1 MSGELRVDLLRGGD
15 IARHVDALAQLR
27 ITVFREFPYLY
38 DGTADYEAH
47 YLQTYIACPDS
58 LIVMVRDGEKAVGA
72 STSLPLAAAHEEM
85 REPFRAAGLPLER
98 HHYFGESLLLRAYR
112 GRGLGVRFFE
122 EREAHGRE
130 LGLDWATFCAVD
142 RPKDHPMR
150 PADYVP
156 NDAFWGRRGYV
167 RDPALQC
174 RMSWL
179 DVGDA
184 ASSDKTLVFW
194 RKRLAAA

>member
-1 MSGELRVDLLRGGD
+1 MAGELRVDLLRGQD
-15 IARHVDALAQLR
+15 IARHLDALAQLR

-38 DGTADYEAH
+38 EGTADYEAH
-47 YLQTYIACPDS
+47 YLQTYVACPDS
-58 LIVMVRDGEKAVGA
+58 LIVMVRDGDRAVGA
-72 STSLPLAAAHEEM
+72 STSLPLAQAHAEM
-85 REPFRAAGLPLER
+85 RDPFLAAGLPLAR
-98 HHYFGESLLLRAYR
+98 YHYFGESLLLRPYR

-122 EREAHGRE
+122 EREAQARE
-130 LGLDWATFCAVD
+130 LGLEWTTFCAVD
-142 RPKDHPMR
+142 RPGDHPRR

-167 RDPALQC
+167 REPGLQC

-179 DVGDA
+179 DVGEP

-194 RKRLAAA
+194 RKRLGGP

>member
-1 MSGELRVDLLRGGD
+1 MGSELRVDLLRGAD
-15 IARHVDALAQLR
+15 IARHLDALAQLR

-38 DGTADYEAH
+38 DGTAEYEAH
-47 YLQTYIACPDS
+47 YLQTYIASPDS
-58 LIVMVRDGEKAVGA
+58 LIVMLRDGEQAVGA
-72 STSLPLAAAHEEM
+72 STSLPLAAAHAEM
-85 REPFRAAGLPLER
+85 QAPFQLAGLPLAD
-98 HHYFGESLLLRAYR
+98 HHYFGESLLLRAWR

-122 EREAHGRE
+122 AREAHARE
-130 LGLDWATFCAVD
+130 LGQAWTTFCAVE

-156 NDAFWGRRGYV
+156 NDAFWGRRGYS

-179 DVGDA
+179 DVGEA
-184 ASSDKTLVFW
+184 APSEKTLTFW
-194 RKRLAAA
+194 RRRLA